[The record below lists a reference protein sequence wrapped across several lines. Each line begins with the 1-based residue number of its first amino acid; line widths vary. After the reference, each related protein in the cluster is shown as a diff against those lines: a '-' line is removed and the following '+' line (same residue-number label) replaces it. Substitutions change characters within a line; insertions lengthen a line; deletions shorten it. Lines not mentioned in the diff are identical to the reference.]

1 MKAQVVTLMC
11 LALVAAGCGGGG
23 GGDGQSM
30 AEIDQA
36 IPAVATPGGENQNP
50 ASLAAVDLDAVTS
63 NPQESAYVSTPAGV
77 NELLKQ
83 GDTLFLAGTSGLAAM
98 TPTGVKVLVDE
109 PVAASIIFADRLWLA
124 TEGALAT
131 SDGLV
136 KIVPEFATAF
146 TSLEVYEDQL
156 YVGTAGNGVW
166 KLEAG
171 KLLPVSEDW
180 RVRDLAAT
188 PSGLFAATDQGL
200 FSFQNDRW
208 QRRRFSDSSSVLDAP
223 VVLYSRYPYLY
234 VGTDTDL
241 LRHDG
246 GTWRQFG
253 LTTGVSALGW
263 HNARLYVGTPA
274 GALFTLEGDVVEAA
288 VSPEAGA
295 IASILRFDGRLHVA
309 TDNGVFR
316 LRHGRFEKIEWD
328 KPAESEP
335 QHEPIAFL
343 L

>member
-1 MKAQVVTLMC
+1 MKAQVATLVC

-23 GGDGQSM
+23 SDGESM
-30 AEIDQA
+30 ATTNQA
-36 IPAVATPGGENQNP
+36 IPAVATPDGAEQ
-50 ASLAAVDLDAVTS
+50 SLVNSAAGDVDGFAA
-63 NPQESAYVSTPAGV
+63 NPQESAYVATPGGV

-83 GDTLFLAGTSGLAAM
+83 GDTLFFAGTSGLVAM
-98 TPTGVKVLVDE
+98 TPAGVKVLVDE
-109 PVAASIIFADRLWLA
+109 PVAASVIFADRVWLA

-131 SDGLV
+131 ADGLV

-146 TSLEVYEDQL
+146 TTLAVYDDQL
-156 YVGTAGNGVW
+156 YAGTAGNGIW

-180 RVRDLAAT
+180 YVKDLAAT
-188 PSGLFAATDQGL
+188 PHALFAATDHGL
-200 FSFQNDRW
+200 FSYQNDRW
-208 QRRRFSDSSSVLDAP
+208 QKRSMGDSSSALDAP
-223 VVLYSRYPYLY
+223 TALYARYPYLY

-246 GTWRQFG
+246 GSWRQYG
-253 LTTGVSALGW
+253 LTTGVTALGW
-263 HNARLYVGTPA
+263 HNARLYVGTSA
-274 GALFTLEGDVVEAA
+274 GALFTLEGDVVEA
-288 VSPEAGA
+288 VTSPEAGE

-309 TDNGVFR
+309 TDQGVFR

>member
-1 MKAQVVTLMC
+1 MKAQVVTLTC

-23 GGDGQSM
+23 GDGKSM
-30 AEIDQA
+30 ATLDQA
-36 IPAVATPGGENQNP
+36 IPAVATPAGENQNP
-50 ASLAAVDLDAVTS
+50 TSFAAGDLNTLGS
-63 NPQESAYVSTPAGV
+63 NPQESAYVSTPNGV

-83 GDTLFLAGTSGLAAM
+83 GDTLFLSGTSGLVAL
-98 TPTGVKVLVDE
+98 TPAGVKVLVDE
-109 PVAASIIFADRLWLA
+109 PVSASVVFADRLWLA

-131 SDGLV
+131 ADGLV

-146 TSLEVYEDQL
+146 TSLAVFEDQL
-156 YVGTAGNGVW
+156 YVGTAGNGIW

-180 RVRDLAAT
+180 LVLDLAAT
-188 PSGLFAATDQGL
+188 PYGLFAATDEGL

-208 QRRRFSDSSSVLDAP
+208 QKRRFSDSSAVLDAP
-223 VVLYSRYPYLY
+223 MVLYSRYPYLY
-234 VGTDTDL
+234 VGTDTEL

-253 LTTGVSALGW
+253 LTTGVSAMGW
-263 HNARLYVGTPA
+263 HNAKLYVGTPA
-274 GALFTLEGDVVEAA
+274 GALFTLEGDVVEA
-288 VSPEAGA
+288 VTSPEAGA
-295 IASILRFDGRLHVA
+295 VTSILRFDGRLHVA
-309 TDNGVFR
+309 TDKGVFR